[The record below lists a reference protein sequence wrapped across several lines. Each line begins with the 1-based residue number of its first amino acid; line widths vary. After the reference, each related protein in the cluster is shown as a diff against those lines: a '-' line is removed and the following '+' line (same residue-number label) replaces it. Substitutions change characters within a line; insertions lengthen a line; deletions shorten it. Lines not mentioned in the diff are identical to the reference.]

1 MTNEPSK
8 SGDSQRENAHKA
20 PSSAG
25 NLFINEAYGCSAF
38 SFNFVWNILSCP
50 GLLVPSQWLLDPTS
64 LLGDHYLTTSITQNP
79 AFSLSSDHHRR
90 RSHPRRTLRNCQKP
104 ARGGVNIHIYST
116 FRTYNSLGGYQ
127 ELPVLVSISAA
138 FISLSGSC
146 LGRSPPRSPFRP
158 NHADTY
164 IGNNVRIKKI
174 DYRASDNSS

>member
-1 MTNEPSK
+1 MNPVNLGT
-8 SGDSQRENAHKA
+8 A
-20 PSSAG
+20 SAKTRTKRRVVPG
-25 NLFINEAYGCSAF
+25 TFLSMKHMDALHFHLILYGIYYRVRDF
-38 SFNFVWNILSCP
+38 SCP
-50 GLLVPSQWLLDPTS
+50 ANGFWIQPVFLATITS
-64 LLGDHYLTTSITQNP
+64 PPLSLKTRLFLFLQTITGDDLT
-79 AFSLSSDHHRR
+79 L
-90 RSHPRRTLRNCQKP
+90 
-104 ARGGVNIHIYST
+104 GGVNIHIYST